1 MSDDTLLPFD
11 LPSVGRKK
19 LTIDF
24 AGGNQSSDGGLLLL
38 RAAERKLGVCR
49 RLAEA
54 MPDRRDPERVRHAM
68 FEMVMARASAIA
80 CGYEDAI
87 DLDRLRHD
95 PLMKVAVGRCPASGA
110 PLASQSTIS
119 RLENAPSK
127 TEAARLSAALLDQF
141 GTTVKPGKLEV
152 LDIDDTFCAAH
163 GGQQLAFWNAHH
175 DERGFA
181 SMHIY
186 HVASGTPVAAIL
198 RPARTPKG
206 SEVRTVIKHVT
217 KRLRR
222 HWPKTRI
229 VWRGDSHYGRVEA
242 MEWAEDN
249 DADYIFGLAG
259 NAALDALVAEAAVNL
274 RFHHAMS
281 SKAKLR
287 TYASFLYQAGSW
299 KRPRKV
305 VARLECSLQPVGEAG
320 MRQEVDIRYVVTSLK
335 GSAQHLYENVYC
347 QRGQMENLI
356 KLHKAQLASDRM
368 SCHSATANQV
378 RLVLHTAAF
387 WLMHGVRAAIPQA
400 SPLAKCEFATHPR
413 APDQDRRAR
422 DRACRAHPRPAAH
435 QLPGRGAVPVRRT
448 RPHAVRPMSRGAVCP
463 DEPPTRQINPE
474 RVASRVASHR
484 SRQTER
490 RHASEPPDVQKS
502 AASCMIR
509 ASHVAY
515 CISARS
521 DQHINDFVAGY
532 QREACNRP

>member
-1 MSDDTLLPFD
+1 MDNDKLLPFD
-11 LPSVGRKK
+11 LPAVHRKK
-19 LTIDF
+19 LTVDF
-24 AGGNQSSDGGLLLL
+24 NGGNQSSNAGLLLL
-38 RAAERKLGVCR
+38 REAERRLGVCR
-49 RLAEA
+49 RLAHA
-54 MPDRRDPERVRHAM
+54 MPDRRDPNRTQHDM
-68 FEMVMARASAIA
+68 FELVMARTAAIA
-80 CGYEDAI
+80 CGHKDAI

-95 PLMKVAVGRCPASGA
+95 PLLKLAVGRCPQSGA
-110 PLASQSTIS
+110 ALASQSTIS

-127 TEAARLSAALLDQF
+127 TQAARLTAALVDQF
-141 GTTVKPGKLEV
+141 GTTVQGGKLEI

-186 HVASGTPVAAIL
+186 HVTSGTPIVMIL

-206 SEVRTVIKHVT
+206 AEVCTVIKHVT
-217 KRLRR
+217 KRLRQ

-242 MEWAEDN
+242 MDWAEN
-249 DADYIFGLAG
+249 NEADYIFGLAG
-259 NAALDALVAEAAVNL
+259 NAALDARLVEIATNL
-274 RFHHAMS
+274 RFRHAMS

-287 TYASFLYQAGSW
+287 TFASFMYQAGSW

-305 VARLECSLQPVGEAG
+305 VARLECSLQPIAGETS

-387 WLMHGVRAAIPQA
+387 WLMHGVRAAIPKA
-400 SPLAKCEFATHPR
+400 SPLAKAEFATIR
-413 APDQDRRAR
+413 ELLIKIAAR
-422 DRACRAHPRPAAH
+422 VIEHIARIRI
-435 QLPGRGAVPVRRT
+435 QLPTSCPEGELFRT
-448 RPHAVRPMSRGAVCP
+448 
-463 DEPPTRQINPE
+463 
-474 RVASRVASHR
+474 VALGLMPSG
-484 SRQTER
+484 
-490 RHASEPPDVQKS
+490 P
-502 AASCMIR
+502 
-509 ASHVAY
+509 
-515 CISARS
+515 
-521 DQHINDFVAGY
+521 
-532 QREACNRP
+532 